1 MPTTYST
8 AGDVEAIAHD
18 LIRRHYPRLTTVAI
32 AYVFRDP
39 GATRDGVTVR
49 AKARKIS
56 GLNAW
61 LAHRPR
67 PLVTDALFDDDDSV
81 GPFFVLEV
89 AGDVWPLL
97 NDGQRR
103 ALVDHHLCH
112 MGGTGFEIFIRP
124 HDLEEFTVIVERHGL
139 HNTATLDLVAAG
151 AHHLDA
157 RAILNDAISTDLPDN
172 VTPIRRDNNRD
183 SVPSDEGPKPEPK
196 D

>member
-1 MPTTYST
+1 MPTTYT
-8 AGDVEAIAHD
+8 HAGDVEAIAHD

-39 GATRDGVTVR
+39 GATRDGVTIR

-56 GLNAW
+56 GLNAY

-67 PLVTDALFDDDDSV
+67 PLVTDALFDEDDSA

-89 AGDVWPLL
+89 AGDLWPLL

-103 ALVDHHLCH
+103 ALIDHHLCH

-124 HDLEEFTVIVERHGL
+124 HDIEEFTVIVERHGL
-139 HNTATLDLVAAG
+139 HNTATLDLVSAG
-151 AHHLDA
+151 AHHLDP
-157 RAILNDAISTDLPDN
+157 RAALTVVTDGDTPDN
-172 VTPIRRDNNRD
+172 VIAINRD
-183 SVPSDEGPKPEPK
+183 SGPSLEGPKPEPEG